1 MPGAGGKYGGG
12 VKLTVQL
19 FVSKRCIET
28 ELSKSSWNGVG
39 ESRHLLYGSRGGG
52 GGGGVASQLPRQVS
66 YTQACSHAV
75 RQTVT
80 ETDQRNL
87 KKYYSYRMVYVMF
100 DGRDCG
106 YRRPQ
111 SMIKSQ

>member
-39 ESRHLLYGSRGGG
+39 ESRHLLYGSREVGGRGGG
-52 GGGGVASQLPRQVS
+52 GGCFSAAETGFIHSGMQPRRQADRNGDRSTESEKVLLLS
-66 YTQACSHAV
+66 YGL
-75 RQTVT
+75 R
-80 ETDQRNL
+80 
-87 KKYYSYRMVYVMF
+87 YV
-100 DGRDCG
+100 
-106 YRRPQ
+106 
-111 SMIKSQ
+111 